1 VVGLSQGAAR
11 PLAGPQTPGIRRL
24 LQPLWYQATLSR
36 VTWPRSFLLFLVLVP
51 LALSCHA
58 RRSNSNIDD
67 DDTVDTGDDDTD
79 DPGDDDD
86 DSGHGSDDDDSS
98 AETVFGSVDIIT
110 MTTDQDAGGV
120 RVYYLDDPANDSI
133 TDSDGCWDITFPRNL
148 QVATVVTEAEGYE
161 EARFHLDL
169 TWQRDRTEDMIFF
182 NVFRTDEFGP
192 FMSKVFG
199 LTTDPTRGILE
210 VGVKSRSLGPRLA
223 GATVNVT
230 NLAYDMVV
238 TANDEPSETNV
249 TTDDGTNF
257 FMNIEPGMAEITVQ
271 GPGGEDCVGLT
282 PVEVVAD
289 SLTHVIFQCD

>member
-1 VVGLSQGAAR
+1 VTWSR
-11 PLAGPQTPGIRRL
+11 PLL
-24 LQPLWYQATLSR
+24 LLLLLLPLGW
-36 VTWPRSFLLFLVLVP
+36 
-51 LALSCHA
+51 SCNGLRPNA
-58 RRSNSNIDD
+58 EDD
-67 DDTVDTGDDDTD
+67 DDSDDSGDDDSADVD
-79 DPGDDDD
+79 DDDDD

-110 MTTDQDAGGV
+110 MTTDQEASGV
-120 RVYYLDDPANDSI
+120 RVYYLDDPDNDSI

-199 LTTDPTRGILE
+199 LTTDPSRGILE
-210 VGVKSRSLGPRLA
+210 VGVKSRALGPRLA

-230 NLAYDMVV
+230 NLDYELVV
-238 TANDEPSETNV
+238 TANDEPAETNV

-289 SLTHVIFQCD
+289 SMAHVIFQCD